1 LEGKFIDGYIIEDG
15 IFTKRYRVQAQTQQ
29 ASFLPLFFF
38 QSVTTVEDNEYEN
51 ARGDKQEGRSS
62 VSLFGNHGAIKI
74 KATNEKSIVETS
86 YHLPKHYI
94 LSMSGHNA
102 NINMFK
108 DNFRNIDFVFG
119 IKNITILL
127 QQIRQ
132 GLLNQGHKNVT
143 ISFGDISYKFHKR
156 YYEINIK
163 EFNHPKLP
171 LKNLFMS
178 IKPFIKEL
186 NFFVKRPM
194 FSYQDESRI
203 VLEIKNE
210 KNENIYIHDLNKK
223 RLEIEVS
230 KSLFSKIDINEY

>member
-1 LEGKFIDGYIIEDG
+1 MFWVFIFYNHKLIYFRFSPEDF
-15 IFTKRYRVQAQTQQ
+15 IACSKECLTMLKT
-29 ASFLPLFFF
+29 
-38 QSVTTVEDNEYEN
+38 
-51 ARGDKQEGRSS
+51 
-62 VSLFGNHGAIKI
+62 
-74 KATNEKSIVETS
+74 TNEKSIVETS

-210 KNENIYIHDLNKK
+210 KTKTFIYTI
-223 RLEIEVS
+223 
-230 KSLFSKIDINEY
+230 